1 MQVALFGG
9 TGFVGNYLVRA
20 LLSAGHEVS
29 LLVRP
34 GSEHKASERDRCSV
48 TSGDIGSSEAIEATL
63 EGCNAAIYNIGL
75 LKEFPR
81 RGVTFESAQFEGV
94 MRVVKAAEK
103 LGVNRMLLMSA
114 NGVKSPGT
122 AYQETKYRAEELLK
136 ASGLQWTI
144 FRPSVIFGDSGG
156 MQEITHQLYRE
167 IVKPP
172 LPAAVFPGVVM
183 SPVFIN
189 DVADAFIN
197 ALSNPETIGRVYELG
212 GPDELTW
219 EQMVKVVA
227 DAVGKNKLF
236 LRVPIGLMKLAATL
250 FDWLPFFPATRE
262 QLIMLE
268 EGNVAAPKELEQL
281 IGRSPQALEPEI
293 LTYLAD

>member
-1 MQVALFGG
+1 
-9 TGFVGNYLVRA
+9 
-20 LLSAGHEVS
+20 
-29 LLVRP
+29 
-34 GSEHKASERDRCSV
+34 
-48 TSGDIGSSEAIEATL
+48 
-63 EGCNAAIYNIGL
+63 
-75 LKEFPR
+75 
-81 RGVTFESAQFEGV
+81 
-94 MRVVKAAEK
+94 
-103 LGVNRMLLMSA
+103 
-114 NGVKSPGT
+114 
-122 AYQETKYRAEELLK
+122 
-136 ASGLQWTI
+136 
-144 FRPSVIFGDSGG
+144 
-156 MQEITHQLYRE
+156 
-167 IVKPP
+167 
-172 LPAAVFPGVVM
+172 M

-219 EQMVKVVA
+219 EEMVKVVA

-236 LRVPIGLMKLAATL
+236 LQVPIGLMKLAATL